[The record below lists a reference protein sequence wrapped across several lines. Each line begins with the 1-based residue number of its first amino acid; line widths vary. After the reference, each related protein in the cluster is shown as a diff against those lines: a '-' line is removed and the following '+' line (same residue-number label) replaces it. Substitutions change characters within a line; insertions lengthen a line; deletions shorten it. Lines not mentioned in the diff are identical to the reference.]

1 MDGRVCLACGVPGT
15 SEEDHRLPL
24 AMKGEGLADP
34 SWGSTV
40 HYPKEG
46 MAIVATIVNC
56 MQRREHFGKW
66 VRGQKSVLNSL
77 RVGTKCPT
85 RREGSIKC

>member
-24 AMKGEGLADP
+24 AMKGERLADP
-34 SWGSTV
+34 SWGSIM
-40 HYPKEG
+40 HYPTEG
-46 MAIVATIVNC
+46 TASVATILNC
-56 MQRREHFGKW
+56 VQRREHFGKW

-85 RREGSIKC
+85 RWEGSIKC

>member
-24 AMKGEGLADP
+24 AKKGEGLAK
-34 SWGSTV
+34 WGSIV
-40 HYPKEG
+40 HYPAEG
-46 MAIVATIVNC
+46 TATVATIVNC
-56 MQRREHFGKW
+56 VQQRQHFGKW

-77 RVGTKCPT
+77 RVGTKCP
-85 RREGSIKC
+85 RWEGSIKC